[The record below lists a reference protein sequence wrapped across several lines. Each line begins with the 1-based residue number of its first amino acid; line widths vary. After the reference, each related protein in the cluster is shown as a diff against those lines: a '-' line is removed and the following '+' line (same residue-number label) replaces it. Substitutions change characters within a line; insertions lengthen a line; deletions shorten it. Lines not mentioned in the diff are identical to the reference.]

1 MKMKYFLK
9 GLDHDR
15 VIKAIKH
22 AEQKIDGP
30 VRLFISHRAVDDPM
44 AAAQRAFTR
53 LGIHKSVDQ
62 NGILLF
68 VAPEARKFAVYGNKT
83 IHDRCGDELWR
94 HITSIVCEHFKAGN
108 FTNGIVEALAA
119 LPYST
124 ARPEPASN
132 PVQP

>member
-1 MKMKYFLK
+1 MKIKHFLK
-9 GLDHDR
+9 DLNHEQ

-22 AEQKIDGP
+22 AEQKIAGP
-30 VRLFISHRAVDDPM
+30 VRLYVSHRAVDDPM

-68 VAPEARKFAVYGNKT
+68 VAPEAQKFAVFGNKT
-83 IHDRCGDELWR
+83 IHDCCGDELWR
-94 HITSIVCEHFKAGN
+94 QITSIMSEHFKAGN

-119 LPYST
+119 LPASK
-124 ARPEPASN
+124 PNSEPDSSPA
-132 PVQP
+132 QT